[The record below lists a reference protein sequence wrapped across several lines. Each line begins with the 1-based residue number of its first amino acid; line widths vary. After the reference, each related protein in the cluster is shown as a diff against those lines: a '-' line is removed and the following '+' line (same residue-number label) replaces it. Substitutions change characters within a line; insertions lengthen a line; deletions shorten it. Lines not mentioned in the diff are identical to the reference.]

1 MQVETPKIEIYRTRT
16 FTDKLSDTFSFIREN
31 WRPFLKYFVYLML
44 PVSIVVALPFNHF
57 FEGYFKMLTIT
68 QQSGGLDD
76 SSLIWYGL
84 SLVATFAGFFVAY
97 VVLMGLVYS
106 LIRLYAARPLRLNAL
121 SFDELKP
128 ELVHCMKRCAILS
141 AVSTLLLIA
150 VLVVFVLVFG
160 LTFLAGYEAG
170 LIFTLI
176 GVVVFY
182 IALIAL
188 IPPMYLVVPIYMME
202 DETGVLQAYRKA
214 FRLGFATWGGVFAVC
229 FVVGILSSVIESV
242 TMAPWYI
249 MSLVKMVFTL
259 SHDGDASFFGS
270 FIYTSLLYLTSIVTC
285 LGYLLSMAILSIG
298 VTMQYG
304 HACDKIDGVGVS
316 RKIDRFDEFDN
327 F

>member
-16 FTDKLSDTFSFIREN
+16 FTDKLSDTFNFIREN

-57 FEGYFKMLTIT
+57 FEGYFKVLTIV
-68 QQSGGLDD
+68 QQSSGLDD
-76 SSLIWYGL
+76 MSIVWYGL
-84 SLVATFAGFFVAY
+84 SLLATVVGFMLAY

-121 SFDELKP
+121 AFDELKP
-128 ELVHCMKRCAILS
+128 ELLHCMKRCAILTV
-141 AVSTLLLIA
+141 ASTLLVIVVA
-150 VLVVFVLVFG
+150 VVFVLVFA
-160 LTFLAGYEAG
+160 LTFAAGYEVG
-170 LIFTLI
+170 IVLTFI
-176 GVVVFY
+176 GVALFY
-182 IALIAL
+182 IALFAL
-188 IPPMYLVVPIYMME
+188 IPPLYLVVPIYMME
-202 DETGVLQAYRKA
+202 DEIGVLAAFRKA

-249 MSLVKMVFTL
+249 MSMVKMVVTL
-259 SHDGDASFFGS
+259 TNEGDAAFFGS
-270 FIYTSLLYLTSIVTC
+270 FIYTFLLYLMSIVTC
-285 LGYLLSMAILSIG
+285 LGYMLSMAILSIG